1 MAKIY
6 KINPFNGAYQLGGR
20 LLVEYIDADSDWF
33 GPGNCWKPC
42 NQRCCR
48 NYIPRRFLRQVHL
61 RNFSL
66 QYGSS
71 EHHSTPNLQ
80 DFQVRFV
87 KIRTGG
93 VFIYYQPFIGVIT
106 NTSIYNGAFWAHL
119 SNYRFANGLP
129 CLLKISF
136 KQNQVMNWR
145 GQAASPVYSKPDK
158 PVFCCFKF
166 CDKMGFVFFEVIIY
180 EFIFYFPQLKT
191 GTFCWTTYFS
201 RNMFGTFLRPN
212 LQNTSRKRNKVNKK
226 GWSSPI
232 IICCLVEDDNMT

>member
-1 MAKIY
+1 M
-6 KINPFNGAYQLGGR
+6 
-20 LLVEYIDADSDWF
+20 
-33 GPGNCWKPC
+33 
-42 NQRCCR
+42 
-48 NYIPRRFLRQVHL
+48 
-61 RNFSL
+61 
-66 QYGSS
+66 
-71 EHHSTPNLQ
+71 
-80 DFQVRFV
+80 

-166 CDKMGFVFFEVIIY
+166 CDKMGFVFFLRSSSMNLFFTSHNWKQVLFVEPP
-180 EFIFYFPQLKT
+180 IFPGICLELFYDPTCKT
-191 GTFCWTTYFS
+191 HLGKGTRST
-201 RNMFGTFLRPN
+201 
-212 LQNTSRKRNKVNKK
+212 KRV
-226 GWSSPI
+226 GQVRSLFVAW
-232 IICCLVEDDNMT
+232 